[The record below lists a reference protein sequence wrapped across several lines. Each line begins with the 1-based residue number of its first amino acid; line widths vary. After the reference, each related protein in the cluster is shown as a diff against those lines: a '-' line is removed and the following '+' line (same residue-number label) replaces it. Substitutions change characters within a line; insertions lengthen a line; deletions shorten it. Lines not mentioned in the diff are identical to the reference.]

1 MESMEISDLFGGIF
15 RDKKVVITGDTG
27 FKGAW
32 LTLWLTE
39 MGARVTGVAV
49 DIPTKPALFQV
60 LQLKNHIQ
68 HIEADIRD
76 ASMMQQIILEEKP
89 DFLFHLAAQ
98 PIVSRSYADPVET
111 MQTNVM
117 GTLHILEALRQYDG
131 PCTAVFI
138 TSDKC
143 YDNVEWIWG
152 YKESDHLGGKDPYSA
167 SKGAAELMIKTYVHS
182 FFNKTDSKIK
192 LCSVRAGNVIGG
204 GDWAVN
210 RIVPDCVRA
219 WSEHQAVEIRNPQ
232 ATRPWQH
239 VFEPLSGYLLAAQA
253 LSEGKSGIHGE
264 PFNFGPDADQN
275 KTVEELIKR
284 LTYYWDA
291 SLEQLYQVTG
301 DIQFH
306 EAGLLKLNCDKA
318 LFYLHWKPILVFEE
332 TALFTSKWYKA
343 YYEGMEDMFLYSK
356 AQLESYVEL
365 AKNRNALWCN

>member
-1 MESMEISDLFGGIF
+1 MESMEIKKLFGGVF
-15 RDKKVVITGDTG
+15 ENKKVIVTGDTG

-32 LTLWLTE
+32 LALWLTE
-39 MGARVTGVAV
+39 MGAQVTGIAIDV
-49 DIPTKPALFQV
+49 PTTPAMFSV
-60 LQLKNHIQ
+60 LHFEQRIK

-76 ASMMQQIILEEKP
+76 ASLMQKILKEEEP
-89 DFLFHLAAQ
+89 DFVFHLAAQ
-98 PIVSRSYADPVET
+98 PIVSRSYSDPVET

-117 GTLHILEALRQYDG
+117 GTLHLLEALRQYNN
-131 PCTAVFI
+131 PCVAVFI

-152 YKESDHLGGKDPYSA
+152 YRESDHLGGKDPYSA
-167 SKGAAELMIKTYVHS
+167 SKGAAELMINTYVHS
-182 FFNKTDSKIK
+182 FFSKTESNIK

-204 GDWAVN
+204 GDWAEN

-219 WSEHQAVEIRNPQ
+219 WSENKIVEIRNPQ
-232 ATRPWQH
+232 STRPWQH
-239 VFEPLSGYLLAAQA
+239 VLEPLSGYLLAAQA
-253 LSEGKSGIHGE
+253 LFESKTGVHGE

-275 KTVEELIKR
+275 KTVEALIKR
-284 LTYYWDA
+284 LTYYWNGSA
-291 SLEQLYQVTG
+291 EPFYRVTG

-318 LFYLHWKPILVFEE
+318 LYYLHWKPILVFEE

-343 YYEGMEDMFLYSK
+343 YYDSNEDMFLYSK

-365 AKNRNALWCN
+365 AKNRNAVWTS

>member
-343 YYEGMEDMFLYSK
+343 YYAGKEDIFLYSK
-356 AQLESYVEL
+356 AQLGSYVEL
-365 AKNRNALWCN
+365 AKNRNAVWCN

>member
-1 MESMEISDLFGGIF
+1 MNELFGGVF
-15 RDKKVVITGDTG
+15 SDKKVVITGDTG

-39 MGARVTGVAV
+39 MGAHVTGVSI
-49 DIPTKPALFQV
+49 DIPTEPALFRV
-60 LQLKNHIQ
+60 LQLEKRIR

-76 ASMMQQIILEEKP
+76 LALMQQIIREEEP

-98 PIVSRSYADPVET
+98 PIVSRSYSDPIET

-117 GTLHILEALRQYDG
+117 GTLHILEALRQYDKK
-131 PCTAVFI
+131 CTAVFI

-182 FFNKTDSKIK
+182 YFSKSDSKIK

-204 GDWAVN
+204 GDWAEN

-219 WSEHQAVEIRNPQ
+219 WSEQQTVEIRNPN

-239 VFEPLSGYLLAAQA
+239 VLEPLSGYLLAAQA
-253 LSEGKSGIHGE
+253 LFESKNSIHGE

-284 LTYYWDA
+284 LTYYWNESA
-291 SLEQLYQVTG
+291 EQLYRVTG

-318 LFYLHWKPILVFEE
+318 LYYLHWKPILVFEE

-343 YYEGMEDMFLYSK
+343 YYEGTEDMFLFSK

-365 AKNRNALWCN
+365 ANKRKAAWRS

>member
-1 MESMEISDLFGGIF
+1 MESMVMNKLFGGVF
-15 RDKKVVITGDTG
+15 SDKKVVITGDTG

-39 MGARVTGVAV
+39 MGAHVTGVSI
-49 DIPTKPALFQV
+49 DIPTEPALFRV
-60 LQLKNHIQ
+60 LQLEKRIR

-76 ASMMQQIILEEKP
+76 LALMQQIIREEEP

-98 PIVSRSYADPVET
+98 PIVSRSYSDPIET

-117 GTLHILEALRQYDG
+117 GTLHILEALRQYDKK
-131 PCTAVFI
+131 CTAVFI

-182 FFNKTDSKIK
+182 YFSKWDSKIK

-204 GDWAVN
+204 GDWAEN

-219 WSEHQAVEIRNPQ
+219 WSEQQTVEIRNPN

-239 VFEPLSGYLLAAQA
+239 VLEPLSGYLLAAQA
-253 LSEGKSGIHGE
+253 LFESKNSIHGE

-284 LTYYWDA
+284 LTYYWNESA
-291 SLEQLYQVTG
+291 EQLYRVTG

-318 LFYLHWKPILVFEE
+318 LYYLHWKPILVFEE

-343 YYEGMEDMFLYSK
+343 YYEGTEDMFLFSK

-365 AKNRNALWCN
+365 ANKRKAAWRS